1 MTVTLVMQSDAV
13 DAVQADDVVT
23 WMKSGVVM
31 TDGVEIE
38 SIMVMPSPHDDDEA
52 GEDLIVV
59 IMEYHVPGDPETHI
73 GDLTVDNELQE
84 NLSELWP
91 DFPYWS
97 IWKKSVEPAA
107 NEEKS

>member
-1 MTVTLVMQSDAV
+1 MTVTLVMQSHAV
-13 DAVQADDVVT
+13 EATQADDVVT
-23 WMKSGVVM
+23 WLRSGATM
-31 TDGVEIE
+31 TDGVEID
-38 SIMVMPSPHDDDEA
+38 SIMVMPSPDDDDD
-52 GEDLIVV
+52 DLVVV
-59 IMEYHVPGDPETHI
+59 IMEYHVPGSPEDHI
-73 GDLTVDNELQE
+73 GDLAVDNELHE